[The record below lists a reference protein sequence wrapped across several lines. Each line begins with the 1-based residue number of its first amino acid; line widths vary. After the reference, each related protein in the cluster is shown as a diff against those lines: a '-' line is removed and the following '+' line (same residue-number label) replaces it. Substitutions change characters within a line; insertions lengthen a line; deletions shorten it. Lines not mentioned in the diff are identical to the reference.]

1 MFSAFINAFK
11 IKEVRSKILFTL
23 GVIALCRVM
32 SNIPCPGVDTHA
44 LNIYFNQFSQ
54 SSSTTAFFGLFDMF
68 TGGAIHKFAIA
79 TLGIMPYISAS
90 IIMQMLQPVI
100 PQFEKMVREGGDAGR
115 QKFNQYTR
123 FLTLVICIIQGAMAA
138 YAMQRPQTI
147 GLPVPTS
154 PLVITNGPSFVIM
167 TVIVLT
173 CGTML
178 MMWLGERITDNGIG
192 NGASIIITIGI
203 VSRMP
208 SALYSLYELVISG
221 GANGATIRPVHLF
234 LLALLFVLV
243 TAATVLLTQGQRKI
257 PIQYAKKTVGKR
269 MLGGNSFIPLRVNFS
284 GVMPI
289 ILAGSILIV
298 PEMLFRWMP
307 ATRWIAAYFNY
318 GSSSYMVIYGLLL
331 LFFAFFWVANQFN
344 PVQISDN
351 LKRDSAFIP
360 GIRPGK
366 PTAEYLDSTMTKVT
380 LAGSIFLM
388 ALAIFPMIL
397 NQQLNLPYIIDSFF
411 GGTSLL
417 IMVGVTLDA
426 LSQLESHL
434 ITRNYDGFLK
444 NGKIIGRRNFR

>member
-11 IKEVRSKILFTL
+11 IKEVRDKILFTL
-23 GVIALCRVM
+23 GVIALCRIM
-32 SNIPCPGVDTHA
+32 ANIPCPGVDTHA
-44 LNIYFNQFSQ
+44 LNIYFDQFSQ

-68 TGGAIHKFAIA
+68 TGGAIQKFAIA

-123 FLTLVICIIQGAMAA
+123 FLTLIICIIQGAMAA

-318 GSSSYMVIYGLLL
+318 GSSSYMIIYGLLL

-444 NGKIIGRRNFR
+444 NGKIIGRRNYR

>member
-11 IKEVRSKILFTL
+11 IKEVRGKILFTL

-44 LNIYFNQFSQ
+44 LNIYFDQFSQ

-221 GANGATIRPVHLF
+221 GANGASIRPVHLF
-234 LLALLFVLV
+234 LLALLFILV

-444 NGKIIGRRNFR
+444 NGKIIGRRNYR

>member
-11 IKEVRSKILFTL
+11 IKEVRDKIFFTFA
-23 GVIALCRVM
+23 VVALCRVM

-44 LNIYFNQFSQ
+44 LNIYFDQFSQ

-123 FLTLVICIIQGAMAA
+123 FLTLIICVIQGAMAA

-154 PLVITNGPSFVIM
+154 PLVITSGSSFVIM

-221 GANGATIRPVHLF
+221 GSNGTSIRPVHLF

-243 TAATVLLTQGQRKI
+243 TAATVILTQGQRKI

-298 PEMLFRWMP
+298 PEMLFRWIP

-318 GSSSYMVIYGLLL
+318 GSFSYMIIYGLLL
-331 LFFAFFWVANQFN
+331 MFFAFFWVANQFN

-366 PTAEYLDSTMTKVT
+366 PTAEYLDSTMTKIT
-380 LAGSIFLM
+380 LAGSIFL
-388 ALAIFPMIL
+388 LAIAVFPMIL
-397 NQQLNLPYIIDSFF
+397 NKNLNLPYIIDSFF

-444 NGKIIGRRNFR
+444 NGKIMSRRNYR

>member
-1 MFSAFINAFK
+1 MFSAFLNAFK
-11 IKEVRSKILFTL
+11 IKEVRDKILFTL
-23 GVIALCRVM
+23 GIIALCRVM

-54 SSSTTAFFGLFDMF
+54 NGSTAAFFGLFDMF

-90 IIMQMLQPVI
+90 IIMQMLQPVV

-123 FLTLVICIIQGAMAA
+123 FLTLIICVIQGAMAA

-154 PLVITNGPSFVIM
+154 PLVMTTGPSFVIM
-167 TVIVLT
+167 TVIILT
-173 CGTML
+173 CGSMIL
-178 MMWLGERITDNGIG
+178 MWLGEKITDNGIG

-208 SALYSLYELVISG
+208 SAIFSLYELVIGGSSG
-221 GANGATIRPVHLF
+221 TSIRPVHLF
-234 LLALLFVLV
+234 LLALLFILV
-243 TAATVLLTQGQRKI
+243 TAATVILTQGQRKI

-298 PEMLFRWMP
+298 PEMIFRWIP
-307 ATRWIAAYFNY
+307 ATRWLAAYFNY
-318 GSSSYMVIYGLLL
+318 GSSSYMLIYGLMI
-331 LFFAFFWVANQFN
+331 LFFSFFWVANQFN
-344 PVQISDN
+344 PVQISEN

-366 PTAEYLDSTMTKVT
+366 PTADYLDSTMTKVT

-388 ALAIFPMIL
+388 ALAVFPMLL
-397 NQQLNLPYIIDSFF
+397 NQHLNLPYIIDSFF

-417 IMVGVTLDA
+417 IMVGVTLDS

-444 NGKIIGRRNFR
+444 NGKILNRRNYR